1 MEVWVWECV
10 PTSREE
16 WTGSLRASQDL
27 IILNIT
33 LTLIICSFCSELHTL
48 FTFSQLIEYTRDLQ
62 CQGVL
67 SAKLK

>member
-33 LTLIICSFCSELHTL
+33 LTFIICSFYSELPMDLVHRIAK
-48 FTFSQLIEYTRDLQ
+48 SQT
-62 CQGVL
+62 
-67 SAKLK
+67 

>member
-1 MEVWVWECV
+1 MEVWVWEYV
-10 PTSREE
+10 LTSREE

-33 LTLIICSFCSELHTL
+33 LTFIICSFCSELRTL
-48 FTFSQLIEYTRDLQ
+48 FTCSQLIEYTQDLQ

>member
-10 PTSREE
+10 LTSREE

-33 LTLIICSFCSELHTL
+33 LPFICSFCSELHTL
-48 FTFSQLIEYTRDLQ
+48 FTFSQLIEYTRYLQ

>member
-1 MEVWVWECV
+1 MEVWVWEYV
-10 PTSREE
+10 LTSREE
-16 WTGSLRASQDL
+16 GQAPCELPKTL

-33 LTLIICSFCSELHTL
+33 LTFIICSFCSELRTL
-48 FTFSQLIEYTRDLQ
+48 FTCSQLIEYTQDLQ